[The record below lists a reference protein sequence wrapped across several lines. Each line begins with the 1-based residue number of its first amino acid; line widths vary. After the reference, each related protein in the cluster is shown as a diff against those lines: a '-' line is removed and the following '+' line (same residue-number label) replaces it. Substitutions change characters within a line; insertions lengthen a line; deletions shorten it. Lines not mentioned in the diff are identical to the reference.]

1 VHITLLAAMRWASR
15 CAHTLEARKPGPRV
29 ALSLDSPIQRVDR
42 SIELILGIFNSRAPG
57 EPERVGEIAGT
68 IVLEQVSVNEGI

>member
-1 VHITLLAAMRWASR
+1 
-15 CAHTLEARKPGPRV
+15 LEARKPGPRV

-42 SIELILGIFNSRAPG
+42 SIELILGIFNSRAPA